1 MASHPPLGG
10 AIGSHLVGSFIVV
23 SGFGGET
30 RGYAAY
36 FTVTKISIIYPN
48 FFRDISSRGN
58 FRFRYPEDIQLEAVV
73 LGTKRKK
80 NKL

>member
-1 MASHPPLGG
+1 MASHPSLGG

-23 SGFGGET
+23 SGFGG
-30 RGYAAY
+30 YAAY
-36 FTVTKISIIYPN
+36 FTVTKISIIHPN

-80 NKL
+80 IKL